1 MRRCAEALE
10 TLLECIGG
18 RGGAVAALGVLAVVL
33 APAGAIAQQSPQPSP
48 AQKPAAQPATQQPNA
63 GTPAP
68 AAGCDA
74 ACVRANTDRAV
85 LACAPVIEAQSPTD
99 FDWLTRPVP
108 GIFQQAEQPP
118 AQNFVVR
125 YRGDSIRFQTQQKDW
140 ARMSYECGYDVEAK
154 RVAFINMHP
163 GRLQLPPSAATAS
176 VVLPGGPPGNPPM
189 RNGRQMSALQGR
201 VLPQGGPPQSM
212 PSRKP
217 PPRVGEPSPIQIEQQ
232 APRVR
237 P

>member
-1 MRRCAEALE
+1 
-10 TLLECIGG
+10 
-18 RGGAVAALGVLAVVL
+18 
-33 APAGAIAQQSPQPSP
+33 
-48 AQKPAAQPATQQPNA
+48 
-63 GTPAP
+63 
-68 AAGCDA
+68 
-74 ACVRANTDRAV
+74 VRANTDRAV

-99 FDWLTRPVP
+99 FDWLNRPVP

-154 RVAFINMHP
+154 RVAFVNMHP
-163 GRLQLPPSAATAS
+163 GRLQLPQGAVTAS
-176 VVLPGGPPGNPPM
+176 VVLPGPPPGNAPP
-189 RNGRQMSALQGR
+189 RNVGQMSALQGR
-201 VLPQGGPPQSM
+201 ALPQGVAPQPIPPQ

-217 PPRVGEPSPIQIEQQ
+217 PPRVGEPSPIRIEQQ